1 MRFSTV
7 TALLGTAT
15 AIAFSGCASY
25 VKHDEYDPTITE
37 LRQNQTSMR
46 SDLDATRS
54 DLAALKNDLA
64 AKFQKYDAQVSQLQG
79 RVQVDMTAHFDFDK
93 AELKP
98 TDQQALDDFATVM
111 REHHPD
117 AVITVEGFTDA
128 AGSASYNQHLG
139 LQRAKAVRDYLV
151 QHGNLSTKTLRTVS
165 YGKARNR
172 QVVPGAW
179 GDKGAAN
186 RRVVL
191 VIEDEGSSIGATEP
205 AKS

>member
-1 MRFSTV
+1 
-7 TALLGTAT
+7 
-15 AIAFSGCASY
+15 
-25 VKHDEYDPTITE
+25 
-37 LRQNQTSMR
+37 
-46 SDLDATRS
+46 
-54 DLAALKNDLA
+54 
-64 AKFQKYDAQVSQLQG
+64 
-79 RVQVDMTAHFDFDK
+79 
-93 AELKP
+93 
-98 TDQQALDDFATVM
+98 
-111 REHHPD
+111 
-117 AVITVEGFTDA
+117 
-128 AGSASYNQHLG
+128 
-139 LQRAKAVRDYLV
+139 V